1 MITRIT
7 NGNVL
12 VNGKFIH
19 TDVYFQGKSIIAI
32 GGEKEYDQVIDVN
45 GNYVSPGFIDIHC
58 HGGGGADFADGDK
71 EQVKCAAKT
80 HLLHGTTSLF
90 PTIVSADFKTLE
102 KAIQAVEAVRDELP
116 MLGGIHLEGPYFS
129 PNQTGAQN
137 GDALRKPMRDEYE
150 HILKNYKIA
159 RWDYA
164 PEMDENYEFLGSL
177 LEYNVLPGAAHTDGT
192 CKEMEEAAKRGCR
205 LVTHLYSC
213 TSTIKR
219 EQGFRIAG
227 VVEATYLTDEIS
239 AELIADGCHL
249 PHELLRLAYKLKGPD
264 KLAFVTDGMR
274 AAGMNAEG
282 EFEIGGVPC
291 IVEDGVAKL
300 LDRSAFAG
308 SIATTDRLVKTGVET
323 GIPLTDTLKMMTE
336 TPARIMGLEK
346 KGKIEVGY
354 DADLVIF
361 DKNIDIKT
369 VILQGERVK

>member
-12 VNGKFIH
+12 VNGKFID
-19 TDVYFQGKSIIAI
+19 TDIYFEGKSIIAI
-32 GGEKEYDQVIDVN
+32 GGEREYDNLIDAQ

-58 HGGGGADFADGDK
+58 HGGGGVDFADGEA
-71 EQVKCAAKT
+71 EQVKCAANT
-80 HLLHGTTSLF
+80 HLLHGTTTLF
-90 PTIVSADFKTLE
+90 PTIVSADFAVLE
-102 KAIQAVEAVRDELP
+102 RAIQAVELAREELP

-137 GDALRKPMRDEYE
+137 GDTLRKPTCDEYE
-150 HILKNYKIA
+150 HILKNYQIA

-164 PEMDENYEFLGSL
+164 PEMDEDFQFLKAL
-177 LEYNVLPGAAHTDGT
+177 LSYNVVPGAAHTDAT
-192 CKEMEEAAKRGCR
+192 CKEMEEAAKMGCR

-213 TSTIKR
+213 TSTIRR
-219 EQGFRIAG
+219 EAGFRIAG

-264 KLAFVTDGMR
+264 KLALVTDAMR
-274 AAGMNAEG
+274 AAGMGIEG

-291 IVEDGVAKL
+291 VVEDNVAKL

-323 GIPLTDTLKMMTE
+323 GIPLVDILKMITE
-336 TPARIMGLEK
+336 TPARLMGLEK

-354 DADLVIF
+354 DADIVVF
-361 DKNIDIKT
+361 DKDIDVKT
-369 VILQGERVK
+369 VVLQGERVK

>member
-1 MITRIT
+1 
-7 NGNVL
+7 
-12 VNGKFIH
+12 
-19 TDVYFQGKSIIAI
+19 
-32 GGEKEYDQVIDVN
+32 
-45 GNYVSPGFIDIHC
+45 
-58 HGGGGADFADGDK
+58 
-71 EQVKCAAKT
+71 
-80 HLLHGTTSLF
+80 
-90 PTIVSADFKTLE
+90 
-102 KAIQAVEAVRDELP
+102 
-116 MLGGIHLEGPYFS
+116 
-129 PNQTGAQN
+129 
-137 GDALRKPMRDEYE
+137 
-150 HILKNYKIA
+150 
-159 RWDYA
+159 
-164 PEMDENYEFLGSL
+164 
-177 LEYNVLPGAAHTDGT
+177 
-192 CKEMEEAAKRGCR
+192 MEEAAKRGCR

-274 AAGMNAEG
+274 AAGMNVEG

-291 IVEDGVAKL
+291 IVEDNVAKL

>member
-1 MITRIT
+1 MVTRIT

-12 VNGKFIH
+12 VNGKIIH
-19 TDVYFQGKSIIAI
+19 TDVYFEGKTITAI
-32 GGEKEYDQVIDVN
+32 GGENEYDQVIDAK

-58 HGGGGADFADGDK
+58 HGGGGADFADGEV
-71 EQVKCAAKT
+71 EQVRCAAKT
-80 HLLHGTTSLF
+80 HLLHGTTTLF
-90 PTIVSADFKTLE
+90 PTIVSADFETLE
-102 KAIQAVEAVRDELP
+102 KAIRAVEAVRDELP

-137 GDALRKPMRDEYE
+137 GSALRKPTKDEYE

-164 PEMDENYEFLGSL
+164 PEMDEEFEFLSSL
-177 LEYNVLPGAAHTDGT
+177 LEYNVLPGAAHTDAT

-227 VVEATYLTDEIS
+227 VVEATYLTNEIS

-264 KLAFVTDGMR
+264 RLAFVTDGMR
-274 AAGMNAEG
+274 AAGMEVEG

-291 IVEDGVAKL
+291 IVEDNVAKL

-323 GIPLTDTLKMMTE
+323 GIPLTDTLKMVTE
-336 TPARIMGLEK
+336 TPARLMHLDN
-346 KGKIEVGY
+346 KGKIAVGY
-354 DADLVIF
+354 DADIVIF
-361 DKNIDIKT
+361 DENIDIQT
-369 VILQGERVK
+369 VILQGEKVK

>member
-12 VNGKFIH
+12 VNGCFINA
-19 TDVYFQGKSIIAI
+19 DIYLEGKTIVAI
-32 GGEKEYDQVIDVN
+32 GGENEYDQVIDAK
-45 GNYVSPGFIDIHC
+45 GNYVSPGFIDLHC
-58 HGGGGADFADGDK
+58 HGGGGADFADGEVK
-71 EQVKCAAKT
+71 QVRCAAKT
-80 HLLHGTTSLF
+80 HLLHGTTTLF

-102 KAIQAVEAVRDELP
+102 QAIQAVEAVREELP

-137 GDALRKPMRDEYE
+137 GDALRKPMRAEYE
-150 HILKNYKIA
+150 HILKTYKIA

-164 PEMDENYEFLGSL
+164 PEMDEDFEFLSAL
-177 LEYNVLPGAAHTDGT
+177 LEHKVLPGAAHTDAT

-213 TSTIKR
+213 TSTIRR
-219 EQGFRIAG
+219 EAGFRIAG
-227 VVEATYLTDEIS
+227 VVEATYLTDEIC

-274 AAGMNAEG
+274 AAGMDTLG

-291 IVEDGVAKL
+291 IVEDNVAKL

-323 GIPLTDTLKMMTE
+323 GIPLTDTLKMITE

-361 DKNIDIKT
+361 DKDIDIKT